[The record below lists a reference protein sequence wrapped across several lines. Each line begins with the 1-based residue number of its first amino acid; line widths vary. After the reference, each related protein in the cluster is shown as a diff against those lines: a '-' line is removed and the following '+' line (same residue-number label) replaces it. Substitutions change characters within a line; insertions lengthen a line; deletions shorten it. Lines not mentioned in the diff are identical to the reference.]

1 MTIPKIEIM
10 PSILAADM
18 GNLEAGIRLCEQAGA
33 DQIHVDVMDGVFVP
47 NISMGPAV
55 VEMVNRVTDLPL
67 NVHLMLLRPQDHIE
81 AFAKAGSDTIL
92 IHIEAECD
100 VEETLRKIRDLGCK
114 AGITVN
120 PPTDLADFFQGLE
133 KGSKPSCNDFHPPSF
148 HHGETRGSEKSKGAG
163 SSCFQCLEKGL
174 VDEVLVMSVNPGFGG
189 QSYIADAEAKVAE
202 VRRRYPEILIS
213 IDGGIDLETVKP
225 AAAHGANLFVAG
237 TSLFKAPDMKQ
248 AIAQMRANA
257 KESCGT
263 KL

>member
-1 MTIPKIEIM
+1 MPKIEIM

-18 GNLEAGIRLCEQAGA
+18 GNLEAGIRLCEASGA

-55 VEMVNRVTDLPL
+55 CAMANRVTDLPL
-67 NVHLMLLRPQDHIE
+67 DVHLMLLRPQDHIE

-92 IHIEAECD
+92 IHIESDCD
-100 VEETLRKIRDLGCK
+100 VADTLKKIRGLGCK

-120 PPTDLADFFQGLE
+120 PPTPVDSIFEVLE
-133 KGSKPSCNDFHPPSF
+133 
-148 HHGETRGSEKSKGAG
+148 T
-163 SSCFQCLEKGL
+163 GL

-189 QSYIADAEAKVAE
+189 QSYIAEVESKVAE
-202 VRRRYPEILIS
+202 VRRRYPDMLIA
-213 IDGGIDLETVKP
+213 IDGGIGAETIQP

-248 AIAQMRANA
+248 AIIDLRTTA
-257 KESCGT
+257 ESAYCSSI
-263 KL
+263 

>member
-1 MTIPKIEIM
+1 MPKIEIM

-18 GNLEAGIRLCEQAGA
+18 GNLGAAVCRCQKSGA
-33 DQIHVDVMDGVFVP
+33 DQIHLDVMDGVFVP

-55 VEMVNRVTDLPL
+55 CEMVNRVTDLPIDT
-67 NVHLMLLRPQDHIE
+67 HLMLLHPQDHIE

-100 VEETLRKIRDLGCK
+100 VEDTLKKIRGLGCK

-120 PPTDLADFFQGLE
+120 PPTSLDTFFQ
-133 KGSKPSCNDFHPPSF
+133 
-148 HHGETRGSEKSKGAG
+148 GSEKSKGAG
-163 SSCFQCLEKGL
+163 SSCFQALEKGL

-189 QSYIADAEAKVAE
+189 QSYMAGAEEKCAE
-202 VRRRYPEILIS
+202 LRRRFPDMLIS
-213 IDGGIDLETVKP
+213 IDGGITLETVKP

-237 TSLFKAPDMKQ
+237 TSLFKALDMKE
-248 AIAQMRANA
+248 AIAQMRASA
-257 KESCGT
+257 EMAYGT